1 MNYCLLS
8 RCSDEWIP
16 TILAA
21 YSHPSVARF
30 ISINETKYWKYV
42 TETDDVWF
50 FKIFEEDRLIA
61 TTHLELSGSILYMD
75 IVVFPEYQ
83 RRGTATQILREIQQG
98 KLGIA
103 FDKIQVSIEQENAAS
118 IRLFEKAGFA
128 CVSKEDNLLEY
139 VYIK

>member
-16 TILAA
+16 TILSA
-21 YSHPSVARF
+21 YRHPSVARF
-30 ISINETKYWKYV
+30 ISIDETMYWKYV
-42 TETDDVWF
+42 TETDNVWF
-50 FKIFEEDRLIA
+50 FKIFEKDRLIA
-61 TTHLELSGSILYMD
+61 TTHLELSGRILYMD

-83 RRGTATQILREIQQG
+83 RRGIATRILREIQLG

-103 FDKIQVSIEQENAAS
+103 FDKIQVSIEEENAAS
-118 IRLFEKAGFA
+118 IRLFENAGFA

>member
-1 MNYCLLS
+1 MKYCLLN

-16 TILAA
+16 RILSA
-21 YSHPSVARF
+21 YRHPSVARF
-30 ISINETKYWKYV
+30 IGIDETKYWEYV

-50 FKIFEEDRLIA
+50 FKIFEKDCLIA
-61 TTHLELSGSILYMD
+61 TTHLELSGRILYMA

-83 RRGTATQILREIQQG
+83 RRGTATQILREIQLG
-98 KLGIA
+98 KFGIA
-103 FDKIQVSIEQENAAS
+103 FDKIQVSIEEENVAS

-128 CVSKEDNLLEY
+128 RVSKEDNLLEY